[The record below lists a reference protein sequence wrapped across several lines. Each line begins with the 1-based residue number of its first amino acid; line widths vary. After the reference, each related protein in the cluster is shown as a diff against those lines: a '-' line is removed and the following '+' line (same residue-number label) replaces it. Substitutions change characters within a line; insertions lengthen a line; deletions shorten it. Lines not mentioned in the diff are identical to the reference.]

1 MNKAQQAKFDSLYE
15 KHVSA
20 LKRQGK
26 SEKTV
31 KAYSR
36 AVRRIAEHFDRCPD
50 QLKVDDLEA
59 YFTASLSARK
69 TSSLTMVKT

>member
-1 MNKAQQAKFDSLYE
+1 MNNTQQAKFDLLYE

-31 KAYSR
+31 EAYSR
-36 AVRRIAEHFDRCPD
+36 AVRRIAE
-50 QLKVDDLEA
+50 
-59 YFTASLSARK
+59 
-69 TSSLTMVKT
+69 TMAKVKTARVCLGHGLRCKIP